1 MRHHADKK
9 TSAIFAAASPFSA
22 AVLASS
28 DEKFPVKFKRANLGT
43 APRYRGGFSAP
54 TIKSAKG
61 WIAAL
66 LVDESPD
73 VKNLPVAPKDETEF
87 VENFPAFQI
96 GFKSRANFPTSSHW
110 EWKAQWL
117 GILRRPLRT
126 AHKDRRLRRVC
137 AGRQARRHDPLRY
150 AHRRRLREEAAQNRQ
165 HKAARTLQTRHGN
178 KSAQRLPA
186 RVSLKPPKPAGGTGS
201 RRSYPSAA
209 QRKQTYRRPPYGG
222 SFFSYYPRANGR
234 KKKIPPPK
242 PKKNLRAGLKRHKRA
257 SLPAQ
262 KISAHNGGNT
272 EHSKRRRSLPPE
284 KRKSGFRNP
293 KALHAQRRNFPSR
306 RSSAQNSA
314 LPAKAKT
321 RGNRRPC
328 RGKPAKLMGIDVKNK
343 Y

>member
-110 EWKAQWL
+110 EWKAQWR

-150 AHRRRLREEAAQNRQ
+150 AHRRRLREETAQNRQ

-222 SFFSYYPRANGR
+222 SFFSYSPRANGR
-234 KKKIPPPK
+234 KKKIPPPP
-242 PKKNLRAGLKRHKRA
+242 PKKNLRAKLKRHKRA
-257 SLPAQ
+257 SPPTPKA
-262 KISAHNGGNT
+262 SAHNGETPRISNGAGIFHPKSARADSATRKHCMLNAAT
-272 EHSKRRRSLPPE
+272 SRAADHLRKIRLSLR
-284 KRKSGFRNP
+284 KRKRAEIAAMPRQSR
-293 KALHAQRRNFPSR
+293 KAYEN
-306 RSSAQNSA
+306 
-314 LPAKAKT
+314 
-321 RGNRRPC
+321 
-328 RGKPAKLMGIDVKNK
+328 
-343 Y
+343 